1 MRWFRYAFK
10 QDRII
15 IHDSREVTPTT
26 RSLARLALL
35 VGLAYGACL
44 SLLSVLLLQQR
55 WGKKEACLLMAKQSV
70 VQHGKIKST
79 MVLLSTALKFDVL

>member
-1 MRWFRYAFK
+1 MRWFGCVFK

-35 VGLAYGACL
+35 VGLAYGTCL
-44 SLLSVLLLQQR
+44 SFLSVLLLQQH
-55 WGKKEACLLMAKQSV
+55 WGKEACLLMAK
-70 VQHGKIKST
+70 
-79 MVLLSTALKFDVL
+79 